1 MLACPIKTL
10 HGPKKVARQR
20 SQELNP
26 NYQVLEQ
33 LLRLDSEAGAA
44 TVNWRAAQRE
54 MAELAKKTKAS
65 EEQIA
70 KTRTDMTFLE
80 NEQRRVFRRID
91 ELEER
96 KAERSAKLFSAKNDD
111 EHRSFKRE
119 VDHIDR
125 DLRDSVRRTDDNEVQ
140 IERLKVTFFG
150 AEEALAAALAA
161 TAEERARAEHA
172 QIESSS
178 KLNEIEDLRGQY
190 VDRLEDRLA
199 QHYRRVSKITRN
211 PAGPITRV
219 ASKACGNCHM
229 GLSPQLVNT
238 VLRGEDVHFCP
249 SCNHILLPPLN

>member
-1 MLACPIKTL
+1 MLN
-10 HGPKKVARQR
+10 
-20 SQELNP
+20 S

-44 TVNWRAAQRE
+44 TVHWRAAQRE
-54 MAELAKKTKAS
+54 IGELAKKTKAS
-65 EEQIA
+65 EEQIT

-80 NEQRRVFRRID
+80 NEQRRVYKRID

-96 KAERSAKLFSAKNDD
+96 KAERSAKLFSAKNDE
-111 EHRSFKRE
+111 EHRTFKRE

-125 DLRDSVRRTDDNEVQ
+125 DLRESVRRTEENDSQ
-140 IERLKVTFFG
+140 IERLKVIFFG

-161 TAEERARAEHA
+161 TAEERGRAEQA
-172 QIESSS
+172 QLQSSA
-178 KLNEIEDLRGQY
+178 KLNEIEGLRGQY
-190 VDRLEDRLA
+190 IDRLEDRLA

-219 ASKACGNCHM
+219 TSKACANCHM
-229 GLSPQLVNT
+229 GLSPQLVNL

-249 SCNHILLPPLN
+249 SCNHILLPPLQS